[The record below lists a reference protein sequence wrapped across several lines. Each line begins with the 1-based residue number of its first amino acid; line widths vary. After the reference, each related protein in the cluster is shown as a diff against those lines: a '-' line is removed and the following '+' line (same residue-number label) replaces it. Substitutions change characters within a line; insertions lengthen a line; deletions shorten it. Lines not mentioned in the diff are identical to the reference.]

1 MQLFRYTAAAS
12 IQDAVRD
19 IAGNT
24 GSRFIAGGTCLVDL
38 MKLDVETPSQLV
50 DVNRLGL
57 ANISDAGDGAIRIEA
72 LCRNSTVAYHPLV
85 RQRYPLLSDALLAGA
100 SAQLRN
106 MATVGGNLM
115 QRTRCS
121 YFRDLHQACN
131 KRNPASGCGALDGYH
146 RGHAILGTS
155 DHCIATHPSDMC
167 VALVCLDAVVEAHGP
182 GGERRIPVRDFHTLP
197 GATPHIETVLQ
208 PGELIVA
215 VYVGKPMAGGRSRYV
230 KIRDRASYEFALVSV
245 AALMAF
251 DGDKIGDV
259 RIAFGGVATKP
270 WRADAVEDALRGRT
284 PTPDLFRDAAQ
295 AAVADAMPRRH
306 NRFKVELLKRTLIRT
321 LSDLTGVES

>member
-1 MQLFRYTAAAS
+1 MQPFRYAAADS
-12 IQDAVRD
+12 IPGALSGIGDA
-19 IAGNT
+19 

-50 DVNRLGL
+50 DVNRLRL
-57 ANISDAGDGAIRIEA
+57 ADVRDVDGTLRIEA
-72 LCRNSTVAYHPLV
+72 LCRNSTLAYHPLV
-85 RQRYPLLSDALLAGA
+85 RERYPVLSEALLAGA

-121 YFRDLHQACN
+121 YFRDLLQACN
-131 KRNPASGCGALDGYH
+131 KRNPGSGCAALDGYH
-146 RGHAILGTS
+146 RGHAILGGS

-167 VALVCLDAVVEAHGP
+167 VALVCLDAVVEVQGP
-182 GGERRIPVRDFHTLP
+182 AGERRIPIRDFHTLP
-197 GATPHIETVLQ
+197 AETPHIETVLQ
-208 PGELIVA
+208 PGELIIA
-215 VYVGKPMAGGRSRYV
+215 VSIGKPMASARSRYV

-245 AALMAF
+245 AALVAL
-251 DGDKIGDV
+251 DGGRIGDV

-270 WRADAVEDALRGRT
+270 WRADAVEDALRGGT
-284 PTPDLFRDAAQ
+284 PTPELFREAAE
-295 AAVADAMPRRH
+295 AAVVSAMPRRH